1 MSTNKH
7 TPGPWKTTKES
18 TRNQF
23 VTDTKIRSADDS
35 VVCVLHCNGEA
46 NARLI
51 AAAPEMLEALEYI
64 VAWNSGEWSAEKA
77 RDMAKS
83 AIAKARGAL

>member
-1 MSTNKH
+1 MSTHKH
-7 TPGPWKTTKES
+7 TPGPWKTTKEV

-35 VVCVLHCNGEA
+35 VVCVLHCNSEA

-51 AAAPEMLEALEYI
+51 AAAPELLNMLEKMLYEAREGS
-64 VAWNSGEWSAEKA
+64 VCPCTMEHAEK
-77 RDMAKS
+77 
-83 AIAKARGAL
+83 AIAKARGTL